1 MAPRKPD
8 LPALSEAQREIM
20 EIVWDRR
27 ELSASEIRDILCTR
41 RQVSRN
47 TVRTLLERME
57 AKGWLTHREAGRTH
71 IYSAAH
77 ERDTAVGQKVVEVLD
92 QVCGGSPETLMS
104 ALIDYR
110 GLDAAEL
117 KRVRAMLEAAKSRNR
132 RTGESR

>member
-1 MAPRKPD
+1 MGNRRE

-20 EIVWDRR
+20 EIVWDRGD
-27 ELSASEIRDILCTR
+27 LSASEIREILCRR
-41 RQVSRN
+41 RQVARN

-57 AKGWLTHREAGRTH
+57 AKGWLTHREQGRTH

-77 ERDTAVGQKVVEVLD
+77 DRDAAVGQKVVEVLD

-117 KRVRAMLEAAKSRNR
+117 KRIRS
-132 RTGESR
+132 